1 MSASTILH
9 STYRGLAA
17 WLTAAGGDGSASAP
31 LAGGAATGPAPMAE
45 DGAEVGSS
53 GLIAG
58 SSAETDARA
67 AARERI
73 MTKLMDELIF
83 HSRTEVI
90 ICPARVLEKGRVWS
104 ANPLHVMRTLHH
116 AGCGRCEHQKFVDCS
131 RLIDMMNPLLQVRCG
146 GCVALLSLVS
156 YTGRN
161 AALRSRLPAIQVRS

>member
-1 MSASTILH
+1 VSASTILH